1 MSNRAVISKK
11 YTKREL
17 RILKIMYV
25 AKEIKK

>member
-17 RILKIMYV
+17 RILKLIVKMQGV
-25 AKEIKK
+25 RK